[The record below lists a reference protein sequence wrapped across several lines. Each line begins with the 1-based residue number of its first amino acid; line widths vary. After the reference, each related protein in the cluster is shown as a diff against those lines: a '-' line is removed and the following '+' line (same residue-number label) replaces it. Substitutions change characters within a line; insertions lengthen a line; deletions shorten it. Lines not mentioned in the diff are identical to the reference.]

1 MTSELSWVV
10 LVLHINSKKKHK
22 RKEKIIRYHLISD
35 HDYVDNDMHDALYK
49 SDGDQSGGSISSTR
63 RSLISIPITTIR
75 VYTRWQLIRK

>member
-1 MTSELSWVV
+1 
-10 LVLHINSKKKHK
+10 
-22 RKEKIIRYHLISD
+22 
-35 HDYVDNDMHDALYK
+35 MHDALYK